1 MTKKKIKTKH
11 TIKTYLLTGVLVMAP
26 VAITLYLAMW
36 LFRLMDGWAKYLIPE
51 KYAEYLPYGV
61 PGLGICLLF
70 LSLVLVGMF
79 TTNYVGRWAVKTG
92 QKILARVPVISGI
105 YGAIKKVFE
114 TLMGDG
120 GSQSFRQAVLIEYPR
135 KGLWTIAFVTAPV
148 YKGLKKYLPNDM
160 ITVYVPTTP
169 NPTSGFMIYVAKKD
183 IKELDIPVEEA
194 LKMVLSMGIVN
205 PTKKP

>member
-1 MTKKKIKTKH
+1 M
-11 TIKTYLLTGVLVMAP
+11 KTYLLTGVLVMAP

-70 LSLVLVGMF
+70 LSLILVGMF

-92 QKILARVPVISGI
+92 QKILAKVPVISGI

-114 TLMGDG
+114 TFMGDG
-120 GSQSFRQAVLIEYPR
+120 GTQSFRQAVLIEYPR
-135 KGLWTIAFVTAPV
+135 KGLWTIAFITAPV
-148 YKGLKKYLPNDM
+148 YKGFKKYLPNDM

-183 IKELDIPVEEA
+183 IKELDIPVDEA
-194 LKMVLSMGIVN
+194 LKMILSMGIVN
-205 PTKKP
+205 PSKKL

>member
-1 MTKKKIKTKH
+1 M
-11 TIKTYLLTGVLVMAP
+11 KTYLLTGVLVMAP

-36 LFRLMDGWAKYLIPE
+36 LFRLMDSWAKYLIPE

-70 LSLVLVGMF
+70 LSLILVGMF

-120 GSQSFRQAVLIEYPR
+120 GTQSFRQAVLIEYPR
-135 KGLWTIAFVTAPV
+135 KGLWTIAFITAPV
-148 YKGLKKYLPNDM
+148 YKGFKKYLPNDM

-183 IKELDIPVEEA
+183 IKELNIPVDEA
-194 LKMVLSMGIVN
+194 LKMILSMGIVN
-205 PTKKP
+205 PSKKL

>member
-1 MTKKKIKTKH
+1 M
-11 TIKTYLLTGVLVMAP
+11 KTYLLTGVLVMAP

-36 LFRLMDGWAKYLIPE
+36 LFRLMDSWAKYLIPE

-70 LSLVLVGMF
+70 LSLILVGMF

-92 QKILARVPVISGI
+92 QKILAKVPVISGI

-135 KGLWTIAFVTAPV
+135 KGLWTIAFITAPV
-148 YKGLKKYLPNDM
+148 YKGFKKYLPNDM

-183 IKELDIPVEEA
+183 IKELNIPVDEA
-194 LKMVLSMGIVN
+194 LKMILSMGIVN
-205 PTKKP
+205 PSKKL

>member
-1 MTKKKIKTKH
+1 MKKIKTKH
-11 TIKTYLLTGVLVMAP
+11 TMKTYLLTGVLVMAP

-36 LFRLMDGWAKYLIPE
+36 LFRLMDSWAKYLIPE

-70 LSLVLVGMF
+70 LSLILVGMF

-92 QKILARVPVISGI
+92 QKILAKVPVISGI

-120 GSQSFRQAVLIEYPR
+120 GTQSFRQAVLIEYPR

-148 YKGLKKYLPNDM
+148 YKGMKKYLPNDM

-183 IKELDIPVEEA
+183 IKELNIPVDEA
-194 LKMVLSMGIVN
+194 LKMILSMGIVN
-205 PTKKP
+205 PSKKP

>member
-1 MTKKKIKTKH
+1 M
-11 TIKTYLLTGVLVMAP
+11 KTYLLTGVLVMAP

-61 PGLGICLLF
+61 PGLGIFLLF
-70 LSLVLVGMF
+70 LSLILVGMF

-92 QKILARVPVISGI
+92 QKILAKVPVISGI

-120 GSQSFRQAVLIEYPR
+120 GTQSFRQAVLIEYPR
-135 KGLWTIAFVTAPV
+135 KGLWTIAFITAPV
-148 YKGLKKYLPNDM
+148 YKGFKKYLPNDM

-183 IKELDIPVEEA
+183 IKELNIPVDEA
-194 LKMVLSMGIVN
+194 LKMILSMGIVN
-205 PTKKP
+205 PSKKL

>member
-1 MTKKKIKTKH
+1 M
-11 TIKTYLLTGVLVMAP
+11 KTYLLTGVLVMAP
-26 VAITLYLAMW
+26 VAITVYLAMW

-70 LSLVLVGMF
+70 LSLILVGMF

-92 QKILARVPVISGI
+92 QKILAKVPVISGI

-120 GSQSFRQAVLIEYPR
+120 GTQSFRQAVLIEYPR
-135 KGLWTIAFVTAPV
+135 KGLWTIAFITAPV
-148 YKGLKKYLPNDM
+148 YKGFKKYLPNDM

-183 IKELDIPVEEA
+183 IKELNIPVDEA
-194 LKMVLSMGIVN
+194 LKMILSMGIVN
-205 PTKKP
+205 PSKKL

>member
-1 MTKKKIKTKH
+1 M
-11 TIKTYLLTGVLVMAP
+11 KTYLLTGVLVMAP

-70 LSLVLVGMF
+70 LSLILVGMF

-92 QKILARVPVISGI
+92 QKILAKVPVISGI

-120 GSQSFRQAVLIEYPR
+120 GTQSFRQAVLIEYPR
-135 KGLWTIAFVTAPV
+135 KGLWTIAFITAPV
-148 YKGLKKYLPNDM
+148 YKGFKKYLPNDM

-183 IKELDIPVEEA
+183 IKELDIPVDEA
-194 LKMVLSMGIVN
+194 LKMILSMGIVN
-205 PTKKP
+205 PSKKL

>member
-1 MTKKKIKTKH
+1 
-11 TIKTYLLTGVLVMAP
+11 
-26 VAITLYLAMW
+26 MW

-105 YGAIKKVFE
+105 YSAIKKVFE

-148 YKGLKKYLPNDM
+148 YKGMKKYLPNDM